1 MAAAGSALRWL
12 GGLALAGATVLWVLA
27 PGVRA
32 LRWRWLLRLQ
42 GVRLR
47 LRFDLRAY
55 LAGLGP
61 STTPGKVGETWHC
74 ALLLRK
80 GVPVSKSFAAFFSD
94 HFSDVIDLALLD
106 VPGGAGRMDASPG
119 LQLHVRDCAV
129 PKNLAA
135 TLATRASTLL
145 LAWLLSFAVLT
156 TLARSTERP

>member
-12 GGLALAGATVLWVLA
+12 GGLALAGGTVLWVLA
-27 PGVRA
+27 PGLPA

-61 STTPGKVGETWHC
+61 STTPGKVAETWRC

-80 GVPVSKSFAAFFSD
+80 GGPVSKSFAAFFSD
-94 HFSDVIDLALLD
+94 HFSDVIGVALLD
-106 VPGGAGRMDASPG
+106 VPGEAGRMDASLG
-119 LQLHVRDCAV
+119 LQLHVRGRAV